1 MAIYI
6 TQGNY
11 SEHAMKGLIDNPED
25 RLGAVTALMGSVGA
39 NLLDYYVTTG
49 EYDFLIISEG
59 DNLTDLFAGLM
70 IAGSTG
76 GVTRLKTIE
85 GMTTKDAMKAME
97 KANKARASFQPAG

>member
-11 SEHAMKGLIDNPED
+11 SERAMKGLVDNPED
-25 RLGAVTALMGSVGA
+25 RLDAVSALMESVGA
-39 NLLDYYVTTG
+39 KLLHYYVTTG

-59 DNLTDLFAGLM
+59 DNLTDLFAGMM

-76 GVTRLKTIE
+76 GVKNLKTIE
-85 GMTTKDAMKAME
+85 GMTTRDAMKAME
-97 KANKARASFQPAG
+97 KANKARASFKPAG